1 VIGISLNVLAAV
13 WIALGVDATAYVLL
27 NLLWNAAFYFVVPYL
42 MGAMAAL
49 DDLGRWVVVN
59 NGIWMLGDGL
69 APGVAGSLV
78 ARSGYAS
85 LAGLPLVTGAVCAAV
100 MLIVLRHIDAKTS
113 RAPA

>member
-1 VIGISLNVLAAV
+1 M
-13 WIALGVDATAYVLL
+13 WIALGVGATAYVLL
-27 NLLWNAAFYFVVPYL
+27 NLLWNAAFYFVVPYA
-42 MGAMAAL
+42 MGAMVAL

-85 LAGLPLVTGAVCAAV
+85 LAGLPLVTGLVCAAL
-100 MLIVLRHIDAKTS
+100 MLIVLHRIDAKAS
-113 RAPA
+113 RAPVETGTGA